1 MLQTNFR
8 PRRRPAWSGLQGRLR
23 TGALALLLLGSA
35 AAQSAH
41 TVRPGDTLS
50 AIATRY
56 GVNLGQ
62 LQAANPGLRNPNSLQ
77 IGQRLNLPG
86 RAPAAPARP
95 AGSVHTV
102 ARGDSLSAIA
112 SRHGVGLQALL
123 AANPGVSAARPIVP
137 GQRLNVPA
145 RSAAATPA
153 GLNPASLSAALWLW
167 PVAGRISSAFG
178 NRVIEGHAEFH
189 DGIDIAAYHGSD
201 VRAARAG
208 RVVEARMDARTGWGN
223 TVLIDHGDG
232 FTTRYAHLSGVGVRL
247 GQAVA
252 RGQVVGQVGNTG
264 RSFGTHL
271 HYSIYFQGRA
281 LDPLLVRP

>member
-1 MLQTNFR
+1 MRGWFR
-8 PRRRPAWSGLQGRLR
+8 V
-23 TGALALLLLGSA
+23 GAFSLLLLGSA
-35 AAQSAH
+35 AAQGAH

-50 AIATRY
+50 AIATRH
-56 GVNLGQ
+56 GVTLGQ
-62 LQAANPGLRNPNSLQ
+62 MQAANPGLRNPNALQ
-77 IGQRLNLPG
+77 VGQRLNVPG
-86 RAPAAPARP
+86 RAATPAARPTTAAARP
-95 AGSVHTV
+95 TTTVHTV
-102 ARGDSLSAIA
+102 ARGESLSTIA
-112 SRHGVGLQALL
+112 GRHGIGLQALL

-145 RSAAATPA
+145 RTAAATPA

-167 PVAGRISSAFG
+167 PVSGRISSLFG

-208 RVVEARMDARTGWGN
+208 RVVEARMDAHTGWGN
-223 TVLIDHGDG
+223 TVLVDHGDG
-232 FTTRYAHLSGVGVRL
+232 FTTRYAHLSAVTVRL

-271 HYSIYFQGRA
+271 HYGVYFQGRA
-281 LDPLLVRP
+281 VDPLLVRP

>member
-1 MLQTNFR
+1 MLVGGAATQT
-8 PRRRPAWSGLQGRLR
+8 Q
-23 TGALALLLLGSA
+23 A
-35 AAQSAH
+35 AAQAVTQSVH

-56 GVNLGQ
+56 GVGLAT
-62 LQAANPGLRNPNSLQ
+62 LQAANPGLRNPNALQ
-77 IGQRLNLPG
+77 VGQRLNVPG
-86 RAPAAPARP
+86 RAAVTPTPARP
-95 AGSVHTV
+95 AVTVHTV

-112 SRHGVGLQALL
+112 TRYGTGLPALL
-123 AANPGVSAARPIVP
+123 AANPGLSAARPIVP

-145 RSAAATPA
+145 RTASATPA
-153 GLNPASLSAALWLW
+153 GLNPASLSAALWMW
-167 PVAGRISSAFG
+167 PVSGRISSGFG

-208 RVVEARMDARTGWGN
+208 RVIEARMDARTGWGN

-232 FTTRYAHLSGVGVRL
+232 FTTRYAHLSAVTVRL
-247 GQAVA
+247 GQAVT
-252 RGQVVGQVGNTG
+252 RGQVIGQVGNTG

-271 HYSIYFQGRA
+271 HYGIYFQGRA
-281 LDPLLVRP
+281 VDPQLVRP